1 MSPVNL
7 LVIEWI
13 KKGAII
19 STEDQNEERSILFK
33 YSKNVLI

>member
-13 KKGAII
+13 KKGTII
-19 STEDQNEERSILFK
+19 STEDQNEEVNFIQIF
-33 YSKNVLI
+33 